1 MVVADAVAVTA
12 GTAAAQFFTGS
23 VAFAVGFDP
32 VSICVVD
39 EFWLSGIFQAVF
51 DGWQQVDS
59 LAVGFFVLAVPD
71 AFAAVVCNSGAT
83 AVMEH
88 VSVFE
93 VWSVVCCVHGFAV
106 VELSVAGAVL
116 VAGGVAERQAEAVVN
131 FRDVAGNR

>member
-1 MVVADAVAVTA
+1 MADAVAVTA

-51 DGWQQVDS
+51 DGRQQVDS

-71 AFAAVVCNSGAT
+71 AVAAVVCNSGAT

-93 VWSVVCCVHGFAV
+93 VWSVVCCVHGIAV

-116 VAGGVAERQAEAVVN
+116 VAGGVAERQAEAVVD
-131 FRDVAGNR
+131 FRNVATQR